1 MTPMLIQDLN
11 DFSIIYYWMLLM
23 SYNELKYLLYHYT
36 NLSTASKPYLS
47 NPHTILISLIL
58 IPIDYAISLVR

>member
-1 MTPMLIQDLN
+1 
-11 DFSIIYYWMLLM
+11 MLLM

-58 IPIDYAISLVR
+58 IPIGYAISLVR